1 MCTLKRRAAQKSR
14 DPIHEPL
21 VGLVRVGTVLYC
33 TTMYARGP
41 LDVIFSPA
49 VVRRSVRSAVIGEI
63 DEEED
68 SNKDLST
75 IRAEPLKPVTH

>member
-1 MCTLKRRAAQKSR
+1 MGTTQPCTFGARLMLFA
-14 DPIHEPL
+14 L
-21 VGLVRVGTVLYC
+21 LFC
-33 TTMYARGP
+33 FTMLCYLA
-41 LDVIFSPA
+41 
-49 VVRRSVRSAVIGEI
+49 SVRSAVIGEI